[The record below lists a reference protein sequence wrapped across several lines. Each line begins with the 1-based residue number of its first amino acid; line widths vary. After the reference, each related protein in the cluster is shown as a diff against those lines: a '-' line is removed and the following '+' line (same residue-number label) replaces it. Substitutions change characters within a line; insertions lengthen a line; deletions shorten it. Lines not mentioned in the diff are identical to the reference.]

1 MLALSQQTV
10 IIRSSQN
17 LNANALLATG
27 VVKLELPR
35 GMRDLEVDEFA
46 NISYVRDRFFETARL
61 FNFQLTEPSPLELLS
76 TLEAKSGAAIS
87 NEIYAFK
94 DKGDRD
100 VALRFDLTIGL
111 TRYVAS
117 RRDLKMPAKMATF
130 AGVWRYDEPQAG
142 RYRYF
147 HQWDVEVYGP
157 FSQESDA
164 EVIEFVSAFFKKLGL
179 KVTIEVNDRQLV
191 EQYIKTRLGISGEE
205 AMFEMFRAVD
215 KVPKK
220 GAQAVLQEYND
231 KIEPTKL
238 QALIELS
245 KVKGTADEVAGK
257 ADVKGLES
265 WQKLA
270 GLMDSLKARKVEGA
284 RVNLGIVR
292 GLDYYSGVVFE
303 AFDPS
308 SDSGALVGGGRY
320 DRLTEAFGRKDI
332 GATGVAGGVERI
344 VMALQRHGI
353 LKQSAKTLVYIAYAS
368 DDVRNRAVEIV
379 SGLRSRD
386 ISVDYDILGRALR
399 KQLDDASMKGAAFAV
414 IVAPDEIAAGHVI
427 VRSMKE
433 GTESKHPASSL
444 AQDLY
449 KMLRVESLQRSS
461 S

>member
-1 MLALSQQTV
+1 
-10 IIRSSQN
+10 
-17 LNANALLATG
+17 
-27 VVKLELPR
+27 
-35 GMRDLEVDEFA
+35 MRDLEAEEFA
-46 NISYVRDRFFETARL
+46 NISYVRDKFFETARL
-61 FNFQLTEPSPLELLS
+61 FNFKLMEPSPLEMLA
-76 TLEAKSGAAIS
+76 TLEAKSGASIS

-111 TRYVAS
+111 TRHVTA
-117 RRDLKMPAKMATF
+117 RRDLKMPAKIAAF

-164 EVIEFVSAFFKKLGL
+164 EVIEFVSMFFKKLGL
-179 KVTIEVNDRQLV
+179 QVVIEVNDRQLV
-191 EQYIKTRLGISGEE
+191 EQFIKTKLGISTEE
-205 AMFEMFRAVD
+205 AMLEMFRAVD

-220 GAQAVLQEYND
+220 GAQGVLSEYKD
-231 KIEPTKL
+231 RISPEKL

-245 KVKGTADEVAGK
+245 TVKGTVDEVASK
-257 ADVKGLES
+257 ADVKDLAS
-265 WQKLA
+265 WQKFA
-270 GLMDSLKARKVEGA
+270 SLMDSLKSRKVEGA

-308 SDSGALVGGGRY
+308 ADSGALVGGGRY

-353 LKQSAKTLVYIAYAS
+353 LKQISKPLVYVAYAS
-368 DDVRNRAVEIV
+368 DDVRGRALEIA
-379 SGLRSRD
+379 STLRNEG
-386 ISVDYDILGRALR
+386 IMTDYDILGRALR
-399 KQLDDASMKGAAFAV
+399 KQLDDASTKGAAFTV
-414 IVAPDEIAAGHVI
+414 IVAPTELASDKVT
-427 VRSMKE
+427 VRSMKDGAE
-433 GTESKHPASSL
+433 NNYPIDIL
-444 AQDLY
+444 AEKLQE
-449 KMLRVESLQRSS
+449 MLRA
-461 S
+461 